1 MKLLRAAIVMKSIFF
16 SYVGPLIRLGRQRPL
31 TADDAPPL
39 PPPLQPRTVSEE
51 FERLSTTSFQRF
63 IFGAYFA
70 TGAPARR
77 IIIVTVLRVA
87 IAVSTPLLLRS
98 LLTSIPE
105 LTSFSTGAFL
115 TAVALG
121 LTGMVGAIFQQ
132 HFYFNALQ
140 MYATIVNGM
149 NRRVMLQALRLRRS
163 ARARMQTGDL
173 VNHLSSDS
181 DAVAEAGFFIP
192 EVFASLLQITAVL
205 MILFVLLGWAALASA
220 VTLSIMIPITILVA
234 KRYRKLDHSIM
245 ALRDERVTLMSQI
258 LQGIRVVKYHAWEDS
273 VRHEVQH
280 VRKKEISTRIRIVKT
295 DGLSTVLF
303 ISTTTLV
310 AFVGFSTYT
319 LLGGEITAPL
329 VFACLA
335 LFAMLEEPF
344 GMISH
349 LLANIQHARVAV
361 ERLHG
366 FFTAEVRD
374 EDHRQLSEPHKA
386 VGLSVEQLGLTYAD
400 AEIAAVNNVSMSIK
414 AGSSVALVGTVGSG
428 KSTLL
433 RMLAGVQVPSRG
445 TLEWNGI
452 TSNERARAAYV
463 PQEAFIL
470 NATIFDNIAFG
481 EDVSEQDLHD
491 VIRDCALE
499 KDMADLPSG
508 VTTEIGERGVNLSGG
523 QKQRLSLARA
533 AAHSPGIVFLD
544 DPLSAVDVVT
554 EDTLVERLLFGRWSG
569 ITRVMAT
576 HRLAHLR
583 RFDTIVFLAQGHVQA
598 IGSFD
603 DVYTNSAAFRDY
615 IAEEERG
622 VEAARDISVNVE
634 PSPTSTEHPAGHDI
648 EVLLEEPTSRFTDD
662 EDRETGA
669 VRLDVYRAYAR
680 AMIGS
685 AASAPFIAIALVLTA
700 IGITVLPIVQTMWLG
715 WWSDNGRTE
724 FDTLTAIAIYGV
736 IGVFVLMGWYTE
748 RLVWLYRAAAAGRTI
763 HDAALRGVLFAPLR
777 FFDRTPIGRIL
788 NRFARDQEGVDDHL
802 SWNVEQSVKSLSQTI
817 GNLTV
822 ILTTMPF
829 MILVIVPVLAIYHR
843 LQRDYR
849 TAAREAKRLES
860 IARSPRYAQFKETV
874 TGLDVIH
881 GFGREHVFLEAFYGI
896 LERYQ
901 RSYWC
906 SILLNRWFSI
916 RVPLVSGFVA
926 MATSIGIVLLAS
938 HGLITQG
945 MAGVVMTYAMMF
957 WMSLNWTVRAFSE
970 VESRMTAV
978 ERLRHYGSL
987 EAERVTTSTPVLSDT
1002 TTWPTEGEI
1011 HIEHLGVRYADNL
1024 PMVLRDVNIHIPAR
1038 SKVGIVGR
1046 TGSGKS
1052 TLFQT
1057 LFRFV
1062 EPTVG
1067 TIAIDGV
1074 DITSV
1079 PLSRL
1084 RRAIAI
1090 IPQDPTLFI
1099 GTIRS
1104 NLDRFGECTDAEVWT
1119 ALRRVRL
1126 DDVVRALP
1134 HGLHAEVVENGANFS
1149 QGQRQLLCMARAIL
1163 IRARIIVLDEATAS
1177 VDVETD
1183 AVIQQTVRDEFSDVT
1198 VLTIAHRLHTVADAD
1213 VIIELDKGRQVT
1225 RR

>member
-1 MKLLRAAIVMKSIFF
+1 MKAFRVAIVMKSIFF

-39 PPPLQPRTVSEE
+39 PPPLQPRTVSED
-51 FERLSTTSFQRF
+51 FERLPTTSFQRF

-77 IIIVTVLRVA
+77 IVIVTILRVT

-105 LTSFSTGAFL
+105 LTSLSTGAFL

-205 MILFVLLGWAALASA
+205 IILFVLLGWAALASA

-234 KRYRKLDHSIM
+234 KRYRKLDHTIM

-273 VRHEVQH
+273 VRREVQD
-280 VRKKEISTRIRIVKT
+280 VRSKEITTRIRIVKT

-310 AFVGFSTYT
+310 AFVGFSTHA

-400 AEIAAVNNVSMSIK
+400 AEFAAVNNVSMTIK
-414 AGSSVALVGTVGSG
+414 AGSSVAIVGTVGSG

-433 RMLAGVQVPSRG
+433 RMLAGVQVASRG
-445 TLEWNGI
+445 TLEWSGI
-452 TSNERARAAYV
+452 TSHERARAAYV

-470 NATIFDNIAFG
+470 NASIFDNIAFG
-481 EDVSEQDLHD
+481 ENVHEAELQD

-508 VTTEIGERGVNLSGG
+508 VKTEIGERGVNLSGG

-544 DPLSAVDVVT
+544 DPLSAVDVAT
-554 EDTLVERLLFGRWSG
+554 EDSLVERLLFGRWSG

-685 AASAPFIAIALVLTA
+685 ATSAPLIAFALVLTA

-715 WWSDNGRTE
+715 WWSDNGRTG
-724 FDTLTAIAIYGV
+724 FDSLTAIAIYGV
-736 IGVFVLMGWYTE
+736 IGVFVLLGWYTE
-748 RLVWLYRAAAAGRTI
+748 RLVWLYRAAAAGRSI

-817 GNLTV
+817 GHLAV

-916 RVPLVSGFVA
+916 RVPLVSGLVA

-987 EAERVTTSTPVLSDT
+987 EAEHLTTSTPVLSEDT
-1002 TTWPTEGEI
+1002 AWPTEGEL

-1067 TIAIDGV
+1067 TITIDGV

-1104 NLDRFGECTDAEVWT
+1104 NLDRFSECTDDEVWT

-1134 HGLHAEVVENGANFS
+1134 EGLDAEVVENGANFS

-1163 IRARIIVLDEATAS
+1163 TRARIIVLDEATAS